1 MSDTPYDVIGGA
13 PRARLLARRFY
24 ALMAEHEPELLA
36 VHALDA
42 DGKVSEATQERF
54 ERFLLEWLGGPDDY
68 SSRHGHPRLR
78 MRHQHVAV
86 TSRLAEAWVR
96 TMCRA
101 LDDVGIDGEMRAFLE
116 ERFRHVA
123 FFLRN
128 APGGEDPAER

>member
-1 MSDTPYDVIGGA
+1 MSESPFDAIGGA

-24 ALMAEHEPELLA
+24 ALMTEHEPELLA

-42 DGKVSEATQERF
+42 EGKVTEATQERF
-54 ERFLLEWLGGPDDY
+54 ERFLLEWLGGPNDY

-78 MRHQHVAV
+78 MRHMHVPV
-86 TSRLAEAWVR
+86 SSRLAEAWVR

-101 LDDVGIDGEMRAFLE
+101 LDDVGVEGEMRSFLE

-128 APGGEDPAER
+128 VEDEREAPR

>member
-1 MSDTPYDVIGGA
+1 MSEPPYDVIGGA

-36 VHALDA
+36 VHALGA
-42 DGKVSEATQERF
+42 DGTVTEATQERF

-123 FFLRN
+123 LFLRN
-128 APGGEDPAER
+128 APEREDSAER